1 MASHCQAAEEKLD
14 GNGDEAQQDQEDE
27 SKLSML
33 SQSLM
38 FVDHD
43 IQFCCIFQWWN
54 IAQTW

>member
-14 GNGDEAQQDQEDE
+14 CNGDEAQQDQEDE

-33 SQSLM
+33 SHSLM

-43 IQFCCIFQWWN
+43 IQFCCIFQ
-54 IAQTW
+54 

>member
-1 MASHCQAAEEKLD
+1 MAGHCQAAEEKLD

-38 FVDHD
+38 SIMTSRIIIIGKQLVEYLVK
-43 IQFCCIFQWWN
+43 N
-54 IAQTW
+54 